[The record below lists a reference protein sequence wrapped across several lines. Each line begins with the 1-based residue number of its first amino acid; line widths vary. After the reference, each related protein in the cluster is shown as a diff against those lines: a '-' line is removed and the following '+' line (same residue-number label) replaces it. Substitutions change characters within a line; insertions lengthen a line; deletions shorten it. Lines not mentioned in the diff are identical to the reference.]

1 MNCNKNKLFW
11 CTISAHALSM
21 LNTEAIPYK
30 GATMISNI
38 LMMSGVK
45 SLKDVDLTGKRVLI
59 RVDFNVPMDAHFNI
73 SDDSRIRAA
82 LPTINYC
89 IDHNACSISLVSHLG
104 QPKGGY
110 DERYSLKHIQKRL
123 ERLLERKIEFID
135 NLETLK
141 HENSDCSVDR
151 IFLLEN
157 IRFYEGEKKND
168 PVFCQQLAD
177 LCDVYVNDAF
187 GTSHRKDAS
196 TYGIADY
203 AQIKVAGFLMM
214 REIEAFTKALEKPIR
229 PIALVV
235 GGSKISSKITLL
247 TSVMPKID
255 KLIIGGAMSNTF
267 LKALGYDMKASLVED
282 DFVEVAKEV
291 LHEAKVKG
299 VKVYLPVDV
308 VITDSIESPVDVK
321 VSPVQDVLDG
331 FHAVDIGPATLK
343 LFSEA
348 IDLSNTIIWNGPMGI
363 YEISQFSKGT
373 FKLASFIADSYGYSI
388 VGGGDTAD
396 AVEKAGEKEKFS
408 FISTGGGAS
417 LELLEGKILPGFEKL
432 DRK

>member
-1 MNCNKNKLFW
+1 MKETN
-11 CTISAHALSM
+11 
-21 LNTEAIPYK
+21 
-30 GATMISNI
+30 MISNI
-38 LMMSGVK
+38 ITMGGVK
-45 SLKDVDLTGKRVLI
+45 CLRDIDIIGKRVLI
-59 RVDFNVPMDAHFNI
+59 RVDFNVPMDAQYSI

-89 IDHNACSISLVSHLG
+89 IDHNVCSITLVSHLG
-104 QPKGGY
+104 RPKGGY
-110 DERYSLKHIQKRL
+110 DERYTLRHLQKRL
-123 ERLLERKIEFID
+123 ERLLQKKVEFID
-135 NLETLK
+135 DLEELK
-141 HENSDCSVDR
+141 VENTHCSIER

-168 PVFCQQLAD
+168 PAFCQKLAE

-187 GTSHRKDAS
+187 GTSHRRDAS
-196 TYGIADY
+196 TYGIADFVET
-203 AQIKVAGFLMM
+203 KVAGFLMM
-214 REIEAFTKALEKPIR
+214 KEIEAFTKALEKPIR

-247 TSVMPKID
+247 TSVIPKID

-267 LKALGYDMKASLVED
+267 LKALGYDMQASLVED
-282 DFVEVAKEV
+282 DYVEIAKEV
-291 LHEAKVKG
+291 LAEAKNHG
-299 VKVYLPVDV
+299 VKLYLPVDV
-308 VITDSIESPVDVK
+308 VSTDSIEHPVDIKIV
-321 VSPVQDVLDG
+321 PVQEMLEG
-331 FHAVDIGPATLK
+331 FHAVDIGPASLK

-348 IDLSNTIIWNGPMGI
+348 IELSNTIIWNGPMGI

-373 FKLASFIADSYGYSI
+373 YKMASVIAESYAYSI

-396 AVEKAGEKEKFS
+396 AVDKAGESEKFS

>member
-1 MNCNKNKLFW
+1 
-11 CTISAHALSM
+11 
-21 LNTEAIPYK
+21 
-30 GATMISNI
+30 MISNI
-38 LMMSGVK
+38 ITMSGVK
-45 SLKDVDLTGKRVLI
+45 SLKDIEIEGKKILI
-59 RVDFNVPMDAHFNI
+59 RVDFNVPMDGQFNI

-89 IDHNACSISLVSHLG
+89 IDHKACSITLVSHLG

-110 DERYSLKHIQKRL
+110 DERFSLRHIQKRL
-123 ERLLERKIEFID
+123 ERLLEKKIEFID

-141 HENSDCSVDR
+141 EENGHCSIER

-157 IRFYEGEKKND
+157 IRFFEGEKKND

-203 AQIKVAGFLMM
+203 AKIKVAGFLMM

-282 DFVEVAKEV
+282 DFVQVAKEV
-291 LHEAKVKG
+291 LSEAKAKG

-308 VITDSIESPVDVK
+308 VTTDSIEHPVDVK
-321 VSPVQDVLDG
+321 ITPVQDVLDG

-348 IDLSNTIIWNGPMGI
+348 IELSNTIIWNGPMGI
-363 YEISQFSKGT
+363 YEINQFSKGT
-373 FKLASFIADSYGYSI
+373 YKLASIIADSYAFSI